1 VIFLKRSSKKLY
13 YLKGMPSSKAN
24 ITNETGDE
32 WGKQNSYPKCKESTS
47 YSVLM
52 FLEFEATFSA

>member
-1 VIFLKRSSKKLY
+1 
-13 YLKGMPSSKAN
+13 MPPSKAN

-32 WGKQNSYPKCKESTS
+32 WGKQNSFPKCKESTS

-52 FLEFEATFSA
+52 FLEFEATFSV